1 MTKNT
6 QADGAVM
13 EELYDY
19 LSDVKQI
26 YTDIIPVL
34 REEVDQIARDDIE
47 ALDETLRL
55 QQALVLRTR
64 NFDEKIAEFL
74 KRLDIEA
81 ATLTETVQAFPEEER
96 FRFYD
101 FLGEFDRVVE
111 QVDFYR
117 DKCRELLQSKL
128 YSIDKQLA
136 GAPNNRDFTTYNE
149 NAGGVTKSLHSKT
162 FEKKI

>member
-1 MTKNT
+1 MPAKSVT
-6 QADGAVM
+6 D
-13 EELYDY
+13 EFYEY
-19 LSDVKQI
+19 LQEIKQI

-34 REEVDQIARDDIE
+34 REEIDRIAQDDVA
-47 ALDETLRL
+47 ALDETLKR

-64 NFDEKIAEFL
+64 NFDDRIAGYLE
-74 KRLDIEA
+74 RLGISA
-81 ATLTETVQAFPEEER
+81 STLTETVQALPEGDR

-117 DKCRELLQSKL
+117 NKCREMLQSKL
-128 YSIDKQLA
+128 YSIDRRLV
-136 GAPNNRDFTTYNE
+136 GSPNNRESVTYDE
-149 NAGGVTKSLHSKT
+149 NAGGVTKSLYSKT

>member
-1 MTKNT
+1 MSDERTAK
-6 QADGAVM
+6 AVID
-13 EELYDY
+13 EFYDY
-19 LSDVKQI
+19 LSDVKRI

-34 REEVDQIARDDIE
+34 REEIDQITRDDVA
-47 ALDETLRL
+47 ALDGTIKR

-64 NFDEKIAEFL
+64 GFDDKIAGYLE
-74 KRLDIEA
+74 RLGVSA
-81 ATLTETVQAFPEEER
+81 STLTETVHGFPEEER

-101 FLGEFDRVVE
+101 FLGEFDHIVE

-117 DKCRELLQSKL
+117 DKCRELLQTKL

-136 GAPNNRDFTTYNE
+136 GLPSKRESTTYDE
-149 NAGGVTKSLHSKT
+149 NAGGVTKSMHSKT

>member
-1 MTKNT
+1 MGDDRAAK
-6 QADGAVM
+6 AIRD
-13 EELYDY
+13 ELYEY
-19 LSDVKQI
+19 LSDVKLI
-26 YTDIIPVL
+26 YMDIIPVL
-34 REEVDQIARDDIE
+34 KEEIDQIMRDDVAE
-47 ALDETLRL
+47 LDETIKR

-64 NFDEKIAEFL
+64 NFDDKIAGYLE
-74 KRLDIEA
+74 RLGVSA
-81 ATLTETVQAFPEEER
+81 STLTETVHGFPEDER

-136 GAPNNRDFTTYNE
+136 GLPNNTESTTYDE
-149 NAGGVTKSLHSKT
+149 NAGGVIKSLHSKT